1 MYGFLTKSGTRYIL
15 DVQNQMICGGK
26 LKNPVH
32 YTYCSGLIIGCRP
45 TFNLINGQVLKTSAI
60 VSYL

>member
-1 MYGFLTKSGTRYIL
+1 MCGFITASGTKYFI
-15 DVQNQMICGGK
+15 DVQSQLISGGK